1 MPLDL
6 EEAGARR
13 FFPEL
18 LQETA
23 AAFSPSKTDGKE
35 DSAGLK
41 ETGAGGLTT
50 VATGSSWVAAGWQ
63 GATAN

>member
-41 ETGAGGLTT
+41 ETGAGGLIRSSKTT
-50 VATGSSWVAAGWQ
+50 R
-63 GATAN
+63 